1 MTAVPPDPDPVE
13 TPTVGSAHGVEPGE
27 TPPDSGSTT
36 QSANQ
41 DPPPRSRMTPTGV
54 AALIAVGVIFA
65 IFLVVAVVYL
75 LQVAGLMDRW

>member
-1 MTAVPPDPDPVE
+1 MTATPPDPDPVE
-13 TPTVGSAHGVEPGE
+13 LPTIGDPHGVQPGE

-41 DPPPRSRMTPTGV
+41 DPPPRTRMTPTGV
-54 AALIAVGVIFA
+54 GALIAVGVIVA